1 MLGAS
6 THRPAR
12 PRGFGD
18 WSALAEAWVRLLA
31 VDLCLRVLPFRWV
44 ERRLGSPRPGNEH
57 ADPRM
62 VSRCVWAAGAAARHH
77 LWPMHCLPHSLV
89 LARMLRRRGIA
100 AELRIGVAREP
111 DRLLAHAWVEWEGR
125 ALGETTE
132 GLASFT
138 PLSG

>member
-1 MLGAS
+1 
-6 THRPAR
+6 
-12 PRGFGD
+12 
-18 WSALAEAWVRLLA
+18 
-31 VDLCLRVLPFRWV
+31 
-44 ERRLGSPRPGNEH
+44 
-57 ADPRM
+57 
-62 VSRCVWAAGAAARHH
+62 
-77 LWPMHCLPHSLV
+77 MHCLPHSLV